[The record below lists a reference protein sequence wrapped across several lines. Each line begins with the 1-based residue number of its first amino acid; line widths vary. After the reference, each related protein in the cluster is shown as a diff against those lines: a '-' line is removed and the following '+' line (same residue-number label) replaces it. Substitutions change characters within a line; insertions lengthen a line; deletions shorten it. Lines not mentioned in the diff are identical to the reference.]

1 MSLKYEIDS
10 LDGLDEAT
18 AKLYTAHGSKFRLA
32 VDGIP
37 QGEDVS
43 GLKSKVEELLAES
56 KKAKEDKRLAEEAAR
71 KAAEEAARQSGDV
84 GALEKSWQDKL
95 AAREA
100 ELSQSIGQRDA
111 QLQTLLVDNVAQ
123 ALASELAVSGSASLL
138 LPHIARRLKVDI
150 VDGVPITRVLDASG
164 KPSAAT
170 VDELKKEFI
179 DNKAFAPVIVGS
191 RASGGGAAGA
201 GGGGG
206 AGTKSFKDLTEAERV
221 ALYRESPEKYAA
233 YKAANP

>member
-10 LDGLDEAT
+10 LDGLDET
-18 AKLYTAHGSKFRLA
+18 TTKLYTAQGAKFRLA

-84 GALEKSWQDKL
+84 GALEKSWQEKL

-100 ELSQSIGQRDA
+100 ELSQSISQRDA
-111 QLQTLLVDNVAQ
+111 QLQTLLVDNVAH
-123 ALASELAVSGSASLL
+123 ALASELAVSGSAQLL
-138 LPHIARRLKVDI
+138 LPHIARRLKVEV

-170 VDELKKEFI
+170 VDELKKEFT

-201 GGGGG
+201 SGGGG
-206 AGTKSFKDLTEAERV
+206 AGTKRFADLTEAERV
-221 ALYRESPEKYAA
+221 ALYRESPEKYAQ
-233 YKAANP
+233 YKADHP